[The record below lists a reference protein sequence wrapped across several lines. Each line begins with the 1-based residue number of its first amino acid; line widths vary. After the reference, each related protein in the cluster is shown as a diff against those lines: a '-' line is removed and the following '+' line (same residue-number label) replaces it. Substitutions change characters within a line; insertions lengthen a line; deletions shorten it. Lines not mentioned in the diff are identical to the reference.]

1 MRKSVILSVLILSVA
16 STSAMALSMSDT
28 QSFEF
33 TLSPNS
39 QTLHFDQFY
48 VEGYQLT
55 SVTLELLATEQAN
68 VSCENDDTIT
78 AYVSVSLTGFVTGEG
93 AGGLSTSTMMS
104 ESSEQVE
111 LAPSED
117 PVGGGAD
124 YHDFGLLYDT
134 DTDTDT
140 IFSNLS
146 AYIGQ
151 GTVDI
156 VISGQG
162 GHAVLGTSDYTL
174 MVDNFKALG
183 DAKITYEYEQ
193 IPAPEPSTMVL
204 LGSSLAGVAFIA
216 RRKLRK

>member
-1 MRKSVILSVLILSVA
+1 MRKSVILCVLILSVA
-16 STSAMALSMSDT
+16 STSAMALSISET
-28 QSFEF
+28 KSFEF

-39 QTLHFDQFY
+39 QTLQFDQFY
-48 VEGYQLT
+48 MEGYVLT
-55 SVTLELLATEQAN
+55 GVTLELTATEQAN

-78 AYVSVSLTGFVTGEG
+78 AYVTVSLTGFVTGEG

-104 ESSEQVE
+104 ETSDEVE
-111 LAPSED
+111 LAPSEA

-124 YHDFGLLYDT
+124 YHDFGLLSDT
-134 DTDTDT
+134 DSDTDAIT
-140 IFSNLS
+140 SNLS

-156 VISGQG
+156 EISGQG

-183 DAKITYEYEQ
+183 DAKITYTYEE
-193 IPAPEPSTMVL
+193 ITTPEPSTLVM
-204 LGSSLAGVAFIA
+204 LGSSLAGVAFFA